1 MTSSL
6 ELALDSLL
14 SDPIAA
20 LPTAAGA
27 PLGYIGSDV
36 PLDLLFA
43 TGRPVAHLPW
53 KADRQ
58 TLRAERWLEGSFPG
72 WAHSILEDWSAGR
85 FDGFGEVV
93 FSRGNDA
100 SQRLYYYVC
109 ELQRIGELKGPR
121 PLIFDAAYVPRET
134 SRLHMVAAL
143 RRLGEA
149 LAVDDRALRDGIAQA
164 NRTRL
169 MLQSVQARREGQGLL
184 HEKLLRASLFGDV
197 LPLLEAQ
204 GLPASDAAGEAGKL
218 RVLLA
223 GSAPPDGR
231 LHQAAA
237 LAGACVVAEQHEYGL
252 ARLGACIDA
261 NAADPFD
268 AVVRQRREA
277 PQVGRGFVDPA
288 RMLRD
293 AAVAARADAVVL
305 WLTRDDEARAWHV
318 PAQRA
323 ALADAGIP
331 ALVLPAMRW
340 LADDGAIDRIQE
352 FLRTIR
358 S

>member
-6 ELALDSLL
+6 DQALDALL
-14 SDPIAA
+14 ADPIAA
-20 LPTAAGA
+20 LGA
-27 PLGYIGSDV
+27 VGGSPLGYVGSDV
-36 PLDLLFA
+36 PLDLLLA

-53 KADRQ
+53 KVDRA
-58 TLRAERWLEGSFPG
+58 TPRSERWLEGSFPG
-72 WAHSILEDWSAGR
+72 WVHSILEDWAAGA
-85 FDGFGEVV
+85 FDGFADVV

-109 ELQRIGELKGPR
+109 ELQRIGELRGPR

-134 SRLHMVAAL
+134 SRIHMTAAL
-143 RRLGEA
+143 RRLGTA
-149 LAVDDRALRDGIAQA
+149 LGVDDAGLRAGIAQA
-164 NRTRL
+164 NRRRL
-169 MLQSVQARREGQGLL
+169 LLQSVQARRAGQGAL
-184 HEKLLRASLFGDV
+184 HEKLLRAGLFGDV
-197 LPLLEAQ
+197 LPLLEVQ
-204 GLPASDAAGEAGKL
+204 GLPTGDGLAAAEAS

-223 GSAPPDGR
+223 GSVPPDGR
-231 LHQAAA
+231 LHRAVQS
-237 LAGACVVAEQHEYGL
+237 AGACVVAEHHEFGL

-261 NAADPFD
+261 DAADPFD

-277 PQVGRGFVDPA
+277 PLVGRGFKDPA
-288 RMLRD
+288 QALRD
-293 AAVAARADAVVL
+293 AAIQARADAVVL

-323 ALADAGIP
+323 ALAEAGIP

-340 LADDGAIDRIQE
+340 LADDGALERINE
-352 FLRTIR
+352 FMGTIR